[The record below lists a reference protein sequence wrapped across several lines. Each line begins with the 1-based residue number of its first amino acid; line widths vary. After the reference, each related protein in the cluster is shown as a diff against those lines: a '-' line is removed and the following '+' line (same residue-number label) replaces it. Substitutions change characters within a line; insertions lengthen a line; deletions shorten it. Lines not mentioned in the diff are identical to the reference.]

1 MLKVVVAATAAVTIA
16 GSSMGYA
23 QRDERAEGARRWQS
37 NTEDMSAF
45 QAARLA
51 ALRAGLT
58 LTSGQEQHWPAFEQ
72 AMREL
77 QQLRLKRITAVREAR
92 RDGRRP
98 MIDPAERMRERA
110 TRLAESGAILN
121 RLAEATDPL
130 YRSLDEAQRRRF
142 AILTRTDQPRGW
154 QRRDR
159 DGGERGMSRGH
170 RRTDA
175 MPTDTTQTFTR
186 KTVDGE
192 VFAQAFVNKTV
203 DGVIVG
209 RVFGAKTVDGD
220 LMIGEVALLSG
231 KSLVG
236 GKSLISDKA
245 VEPVAFSGKLTALE
259 PGTFSRKLTTT
270 EGATFGR
277 KITIGEPPAFG
288 RKAVTS
294 I

>member
-1 MLKVVVAATAAVTIA
+1 MLKAVVAATAAVTIA
-16 GSSMGYA
+16 GSSMAYA
-23 QRDERAEGARRWQS
+23 QRDERAEGARRWQPT
-37 NTEDMSAF
+37 TEDMSAF

-58 LTSGQEQHWPAFEQ
+58 LTPEQEKHWPAFEQ

-77 QQLRLKRITAVREAR
+77 QQLRLKRVTAIREAR

-98 MIDPAERMRERA
+98 VTDPAERMRERA

-130 YRSLDEAQRRRF
+130 YRSLDEAQKRRF
-142 AILTRTDQPRGW
+142 AILTRTDDPRGW
-154 QRRDR
+154 QRRGR
-159 DGGERGMSRGH
+159 DGGEHGMPRGH

-175 MPTDTTQTFTR
+175 TPTDATQTFSR

-220 LMIGEVALLSG
+220 LMIGEVALLSD
-231 KSLVG
+231 KSFVG
-236 GKSLISDKA
+236 AKA
-245 VEPVAFSGKLTALE
+245 LSATRNWNR
-259 PGTFSRKLTTT
+259 SRS
-270 EGATFGR
+270 AASSQRSSRGR
-277 KITIGEPPAFG
+277 SA
-288 RKAVTS
+288 AS
-294 I
+294 

>member
-16 GSSMGYA
+16 GSSMAYA
-23 QRDERAEGARRWQS
+23 QRDERAEGARRWQPT
-37 NTEDMSAF
+37 TEDMSAF

-58 LTSGQEQHWPAFEQ
+58 LTPEQEKHWPAFEQ

-77 QQLRLKRITAVREAR
+77 QQLRLKRITAIHDAR
-92 RDGRRP
+92 RDGRRSVT
-98 MIDPAERMRERA
+98 DPAERMRERA

-130 YRSLDEAQRRRF
+130 HRSLDEAQKRRF
-142 AILTRTDQPRGW
+142 AILTRTDDPRGW
-154 QRRDR
+154 QRRGR
-159 DGGERGMSRGH
+159 DGGEH

-175 MPTDTTQTFTR
+175 TPTDATQTFSR

-236 GKSLISDKA
+236 GKSLVSDKA
-245 VEPVAFSGKLTALE
+245 LEPVALGGKLTVLE
-259 PGTFSRKLTTT
+259 PGTFSHKLTTT
-270 EGATFGR
+270 EGPSVGR

>member
-16 GSSMGYA
+16 GSSMAYA
-23 QRDERAEGARRWQS
+23 QRDERAEGARRWQPS
-37 NTEDMSAF
+37 TEDMSAF

-58 LTSGQEQHWPAFEQ
+58 LTPEQEKHWPAFEQ

-77 QQLRLKRITAVREAR
+77 QQLRLKRVTAIREAR

-98 MIDPAERMRERA
+98 TDPAERMRDRA
-110 TRLAESGAILN
+110 TRLSESGAILN

-130 YRSLDEAQRRRF
+130 YRSLDEAQKRRF
-142 AILTRTDQPRGW
+142 AILTRTDEPRGW
-154 QRRDR
+154 QRRGR
-159 DGGERGMSRGH
+159 DGGEHGMPRGH

-175 MPTDTTQTFTR
+175 PRPDATQTFTR

-236 GKSLISDKA
+236 GKSLVSDKA
-245 VEPVAFSGKLTALE
+245 LEPVAFSGKLTVLE
-259 PGTFSRKLTTT
+259 PGTFSHKLTTT
-270 EGATFGR
+270 EGGTFGR

>member
-16 GSSMGYA
+16 SSSMAYA
-23 QRDERAEGARRWQS
+23 QRDEGADGARRWQPT
-37 NTEDMSAF
+37 TEDMSAF

-58 LTSGQEQHWPAFEQ
+58 LTSEQEKHWPAFEQ

-77 QQLRLKRITAVREAR
+77 QQLRLKRVTAIREAR

-98 MIDPAERMRERA
+98 AIDPAERMRDRA
-110 TRLAESGAILN
+110 TRLSESGAILN
-121 RLAEATDPL
+121 RLAQATDPL
-130 YRSLDEAQRRRF
+130 YRSLDEAQKRRF
-142 AILTRTDQPRGW
+142 AILTRTDNPRGM
-154 QRRDR
+154 QRRGR
-159 DGGERGMSRGH
+159 DGGEHGMPRGH

-175 MPTDTTQTFTR
+175 PNDATQTFSR

-220 LMIGEVALLSG
+220 LMIGEVALLSD
-231 KSLVG
+231 KSIDG
-236 GKSLISDKA
+236 SKSFVNNKA
-245 VEPVAFSGKLTALE
+245 LESVAFSGKLTALE
-259 PGTFSRKLTTT
+259 PGTFGRKLTTT
-270 EGATFGR
+270 EGGTFGR

-288 RKAVTS
+288 RKVVTS

>member
-1 MLKVVVAATAAVTIA
+1 MAAVRT
-16 GSSMGYA
+16 
-23 QRDERAEGARRWQS
+23 
-37 NTEDMSAF
+37 
-45 QAARLA
+45 
-51 ALRAGLT
+51 
-58 LTSGQEQHWPAFEQ
+58 
-72 AMREL
+72 
-77 QQLRLKRITAVREAR
+77 
-92 RDGRRP
+92 
-98 MIDPAERMRERA
+98 DPAERMRERA

-142 AILTRTDQPRGW
+142 AILTRTDEPRGW
-154 QRRDR
+154 QRRGR
-159 DGGERGMSRGH
+159 DGGEHGMPRGH

-175 MPTDTTQTFTR
+175 MPTDATQTFTR

-236 GKSLISDKA
+236 GKSLVSGKEL
-245 VEPVAFSGKLTALE
+245 EPVAFSGKLTAVE

-270 EGATFGR
+270 EGGTFGR